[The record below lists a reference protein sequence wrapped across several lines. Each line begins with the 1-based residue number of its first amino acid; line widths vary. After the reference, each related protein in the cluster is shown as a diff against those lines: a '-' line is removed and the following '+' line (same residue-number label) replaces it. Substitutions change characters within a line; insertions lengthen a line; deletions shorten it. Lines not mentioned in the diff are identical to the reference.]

1 MANTNYN
8 SDMILDRL
16 EGDLYDEGAGNDA
29 APSFNIIP
37 NLFDTLSF
45 DGELSPVIVNLTA
58 GTGIPVLPIG
68 ALITDI
74 HNLIGTALDDVLT
87 GASLE
92 VVGDV
97 AISYIMGGEGADTID
112 GGTSLARASFANAT
126 GGVIASIDAGG
137 IFGEAAGDSYVNI
150 GGFIGSD
157 FGDVFT
163 GSNVFDAVDRISAG
177 EGDDFVFATLGEN
190 DFYDLG
196 GGDNDTLSFENITDD
211 VVFQLGGVV
220 TYGAS
225 TAITLGVENIIGGA
239 GDDVLI
245 GSVGNNILEGGTG
258 DDTLDGAEGSDQA
271 VYSTGALSDF
281 DIMANIDGSFTVSS
295 LLTGTDTLH
304 NIESV
309 LFADGSQISLE
320 RTVTL
325 STDGDDYTTLTDSE
339 IIFGRDGDDVVQGGD
354 SNEEL
359 YGGVGDDT
367 LSGGAGDD
375 VVSGGV
381 GNDTVNGGEGN
392 DTTSGGAGND
402 VISGG
407 AGDDMIDGGRGADT
421 INGGEGFDIADYSD
435 SFNRV
440 NINMITQDNTSGEAQ
455 GDTLTSIECI
465 IGSQFGD
472 TIRGTNSGDHFIG
485 NDGRDNLIGFGGDD
499 ILEGGDGRDFLS
511 GGAGADVLDGGE
523 SLADMARYLGSDA
536 GVTVNLALGTGLGGH
551 AEGDVLIDIEHLYG
565 SSFDDMLIG
574 NEGSNR
580 FYGGDGVDTLLGEGG
595 IDHLFGG
602 DGRDVLMGGDSR
614 DYLYGEAGNDFLNG
628 GRGADVINGGEGRD
642 MARYNDSDAGVQ
654 VDLAANTGR
663 GGHAQNDK
671 FFSIESVF
679 GSSFNDSLTGDEG
692 DNYLYGHHGDDILD
706 GGEGVDRLYGG
717 AGRDTFVFDTG
728 DDVAVI
734 TDFEDDIDTLD
745 LSGLGYSTL
754 SDVLSSMSQRGDNII
769 FDVGNGDAI
778 TILNMDIDSLAND
791 IVI

>member
-16 EGDLYDEGAGNDA
+16 EGDLYGEGAGKDA
-29 APSFNIIP
+29 APSFKIIP

-126 GGVIASIDAGG
+126 GGVIASVDAGG
-137 IFGEAAGDSYVNI
+137 IFGEAAGDTYVNI

-245 GSVGNNILEGGTG
+245 GSVGNNILEGGAG

-281 DIMANIDGSFTVSS
+281 DIIANIDGSFTVSS

-304 NIESV
+304 NIESI

-325 STDGDDYTTLTDSE
+325 STDDDDYTTLTDSE

-472 TIRGTNSGDHFIG
+472 TIRGRNSGDHFIG
-485 NDGRDNLIGFGGDD
+485 NAGRDNLIGFGGDD

-511 GGAGADVLDGGE
+511 GGAGADVIDGGE

-536 GVTVNLALGTGLGGH
+536 GVTVNLAQGTGLGGH

-565 SSFDDMLIG
+565 SSFDDTLIG

-717 AGRDTFVFDTG
+717 AGRDTFVFNTG

-754 SDVLSSMSQRGDNII
+754 SDASSGMSQRGDNII